1 MWDTP
6 LCILCTNS
14 PQTYCLHIVSKCS
27 KGRYYH
33 RKFLSKSPGVL
44 RFKMLAWGRTRATES
59 SRACHSVA
67 LGTPTPMGGT
77 WFQGHLDAPGPC
89 APSQLALPKVPSRQH
104 LLRCP
109 SATQESGLPVWE
121 SVNPSPGLNKAPT
134 GSSSEASL
142 RRARSGDAWRGSR
155 EGALSALRPNPRSQS
170 RTSIPR
176 GCRPLGSS
184 VLLESHRMNFHVY
197 KTMNY

>member
-1 MWDTP
+1 MPGEEPEQLRALEPATLLLWGHQPPWGAHGSRDIWMP
-6 LCILCTNS
+6 L
-14 PQTYCLHIVSKCS
+14 
-27 KGRYYH
+27 
-33 RKFLSKSPGVL
+33 
-44 RFKMLAWGRTRATES
+44 
-59 SRACHSVA
+59 
-67 LGTPTPMGGT
+67 
-77 WFQGHLDAPGPC
+77 GPV

-104 LLRCP
+104 LVRCP

-121 SVNPSPGLNKAPT
+121 SVNPSQGLNKAPT